1 MECFTALMCLIM
13 PATKF
18 RHQAH
23 ENETMLVINL
33 SISGEY
39 HAFPLL
45 PA

>member
-1 MECFTALMCLIM
+1 MALRCLIM

-23 ENETMLVINL
+23 ENETMLVISR
-33 SISGEY
+33 SISSEY
-39 HAFPLL
+39 HTFPLL